1 MPHVS
6 ENLAY
11 GRACLRKRPFDSKEA
26 ASAERSEDF
35 RVYRCQYCN
44 KWHRSSRPHLKQR
57 LLAQKHRRR
66 TEVRVKA
73 LRKRAILKQF
83 YEH

>member
-1 MPHVS
+1 MPHVL

-11 GRACLRKRPFDSKEA
+11 AKACLRKRPFESKQA

-35 RVYRCQYCN
+35 TVYQCRYCK

-57 LLAQKHRRR
+57 LLEQKKRKR
-66 TEVRVKA
+66 TEIRVKA